1 MNKRIIAL
9 GLVTIGLIGFGL
21 IGLDLIGSSTQAAPD
36 RTGWPKELTF
46 GVIPAEA
53 SQEISTRFK
62 PLVDHLE
69 RKLGIKVKSYLGA
82 DYAAVVVGMQSGTV
96 DLAYLGPLSYVL
108 AARQSG
114 AQAFARE
121 NTLKTGAGYSGVIVS
136 KANGGVKTLAE
147 ARGKNF
153 AFVDPQSAS
162 GYLLPMV
169 YFAQELKLKPEAF
182 FKNVKFGG
190 SHEANIEAVIE
201 GEIDVAATNDREI
214 EVAIRDGEIKSARD
228 LNVLWRSQPIPTAP
242 LAYRRELPASL
253 KAALRDAV
261 LGFQDKKA
269 LERIGLKGFMPATDA
284 EYEPIRKLEAIKKSL
299 AQ

>member
-9 GLVTIGLIGFGL
+9 GLVTIGLIGSGL

-121 NTLKTGAGYSGVIVS
+121 NTLKTGAGYSSVIVS
-136 KANGGVKTLAE
+136 KASSQIKKLE
-147 ARGKNF
+147 DARGKSF

-162 GYLLPMV
+162 GYLLPMIH
-169 YFAQELKLKPEAF
+169 FLQDKKFKPEQF

-214 EVAIRDGEIKSARD
+214 EIAIRDGEIKSARD
-228 LNVLWRSQPIPTAP
+228 LNVLWKSPPIPTAP
-242 LAYRRELPASL
+242 LAYRKELPASL
-253 KAALRDAV
+253 KAALREAV
-261 LGFQDKKA
+261 LGFADKKA

-284 EYEPIRKLEAIKKSL
+284 EYEPIRKLEALKKSL